1 MKNILSLLT
10 FLFLCTELQ
19 AQEKTWL
26 ERPVDFSQIREVV
39 NTYHM
44 FDGTGNK
51 VGSMI
56 YGTSFEDGHLVVRD
70 TSQFDDGSVYETI
83 EYQFDTSEFVMKKAA
98 IDMKTTQATLDI
110 DLVQEDGRTRG
121 NYGLTRDTTIR
132 NFPIDSAYEYDV
144 FRGEIYLLLNSLRL
158 QKDDTLYP
166 NALVP
171 TSMNI
176 SKGQIS
182 LVGEESISTALGTF
196 DCDVVWLKADGVMPD
211 NKIWIRKET
220 PRTMVKFYI
229 PGMELHIE
237 LVDQH

>member
-1 MKNILSLLT
+1 MKNALFLLT
-10 FLFLCTELQ
+10 FLLLCTELQ

-26 ERPVDFSQIREVV
+26 DRPVDFSQIREVV

-44 FDGTGNK
+44 FDGAGNK

-56 YGTSFEDGHLVVRD
+56 YATSFENGRLLVRD

-83 EYQFDTSEFVMKKAA
+83 EYHFDTSEFVMKKAG
-98 IDMKTTQATLDI
+98 IDMKTIQATLDI

-121 NYGLTRDTTIR
+121 NYGLIRDTTIR

-144 FRGEIYLLLNSLRL
+144 FRGEIYLLLNGLNL
-158 QKDDTLYP
+158 EKDDTLYMK
-166 NALVP
+166 ALVP

-196 DCDVVWLKADGVMPD
+196 DCDVVWLRADGVMPD

>member
-1 MKNILSLLT
+1 MT
-10 FLFLCTELQ
+10 FFFLFSFNELK

-26 ERPVDFSQIREVV
+26 GRQLDFNQIREVV

-44 FDGTGNK
+44 FDGTRNK
-51 VGSMI
+51 LGSMI
-56 YGTSFEDGHLVVRD
+56 YGISFENGRLVVRD
-70 TSQFDDGSVYETI
+70 TSQFDDGSVYETV
-83 EYQFDTSEFVMKKAA
+83 EYHFDTSEFIMKQAW
-98 IDMKTTQATLDI
+98 IDMKTIQATLDI
-110 DLVQEDGRTRG
+110 DLIQEGGRTKG
-121 NYGLTRDTTIR
+121 NYRLTQDTTIR

-144 FRGEIYLLLNSLRL
+144 FRGEIYMLLHGL
-158 QKDDTLYP
+158 QLKKDDTLYL

-176 SKGQIS
+176 SGGWIS
-182 LVGEESISTALGTF
+182 LVGEEWVSTALGTF

-220 PRTMVKFYI
+220 PRTVVKFYV

-237 LVDQH
+237 LVDQR

>member
-26 ERPVDFSQIREVV
+26 DQPVDLSQIRKVV

-44 FDGTGNK
+44 FDGKGDK

-56 YGTSFEDGHLVVRD
+56 YATSFEDGHLVVRD

-83 EYQFDTSEFVMKKAA
+83 EYHFDTSEFVMKQAG

-158 QKDDTLYP
+158 QKGDTLYL

-176 SKGQIS
+176 SRGQIS
-182 LVGEESISTALGTF
+182 LVGDESISTALGTF